1 MEIFSI
7 PAFLFL
13 SYMIG
18 SIPFGLLIVKLA
30 TGKDIRKIESG
41 RTGGTNAMRAAG
53 FWAGFGTA
61 MLDIFKGALA
71 VWLARLWF
79 PLPAEAINVWVHVAA
94 PICVILGHNYS
105 LFLTGRDET
114 GRLRFRGGAGGA
126 PCVGGSV
133 GLWAPSILI
142 IVPLGAL
149 ILYGVGYASVATM
162 SVALLSSLLFLYLTW
177 MGVVPWQYILYG
189 LAALA
194 ILVWS
199 LRANIHRLIL
209 GQERLVGWRAKR
221 QKLQTR

>member
-1 MEIFSI
+1 MQIFI
-7 PAFLFL
+7 VPGFLLLAYF
-13 SYMIG
+13 IG

-30 TGKDIRKIESG
+30 TGKDIRKVESG

-53 FWAGFGTA
+53 FWAGLGTA
-61 MLDIFKGALA
+61 LLDILKGAFA

-79 PLPAEAINVWVHVAA
+79 PLGGDPGNVWIHIAA
-94 PICVILGHNYS
+94 PILAILGHNYS
-105 LFLTGRDET
+105 IFLAGRDEL

-133 GLWAPSILI
+133 GLWGPSILI

-149 ILYGVGYASVATM
+149 ILYGIGYASVATM
-162 SVALLSSLLFLYLTW
+162 SVALLSSLLFLYLSVI
-177 MGVVPWQYILYG
+177 GVVPWQYILYG

-194 ILVWS
+194 ILIWS
-199 LRANIHRLIL
+199 LRSNIQRLFL

-221 QKLQTR
+221 RKLQAQ